1 MNTAPTVRTG
11 KPVTIARL
19 VVRAPFD
26 YDEPQ
31 SHAAHERVVRVDAG
45 AHDVEVVADSAGV
58 SVQVRLSGTL
68 VQSTWHGRPTR
79 DDAEVVG
86 RTAAVCLAYV
96 YDVAR
101 AAAGDPTSRFQ
112 RWGHIVLLP
121 GFALVAGDDG
131 AILCE
136 ATGELLTISRVVR
149 PEQVDAHFA
158 HVARIRARE

>member
-19 VVRAPFD
+19 IVRAPFD
-26 YDEPQ
+26 YSEPQ

-45 AHDVEVVADSAGV
+45 AHDVEVVADRVGV
-58 SVQVRLSGTL
+58 SVQVRLAGTL
-68 VQSTWHGRPTR
+68 VRSTWHFRPTR
-79 DDAEVVG
+79 DDAEVGG
-86 RTAAVCLAYV
+86 RTTAVCLAYV

-101 AAAGDPTSRFQ
+101 AAAGDCSNRFE
-112 RWGHIVLLP
+112 RWGHVELLS
-121 GFALVAGDDG
+121 GFTLVAGDDG

-149 PEQVDAHFA
+149 PEQV
-158 HVARIRARE
+158 